1 MAHVPESN
9 LYPIE
14 SWFRVVTTVEPDVTI
29 VGVSG
34 DVDLPVAERLT
45 AALLEAIRSAPAVL
59 VDLCECTFMDST
71 GLGALLTGVRAA
83 KARNVRLGVASAPG
97 GAVRALFD
105 LAVGHGFFSSSDD
118 RASGLAALQA
128 TS

>member
-1 MAHVPESN
+1 MAGVSESN

-14 SWFRVVTTVEPDVTI
+14 SWVRVVTTVEPRATI

-45 AALLEAIRSAPAVL
+45 AALLEAIRGSPAVL
-59 VDLCECTFMDST
+59 VDLCECTFMDSI

-83 KARNVRLGVASAPG
+83 KARGVRLAVASAPG
-97 GAVRALFD
+97 GAVRGLFD
-105 LAVGHGFFSSSDD
+105 LAVGHSFFSSSDD

-128 TS
+128 SS